1 MLTFRSSLAILT
13 NYNLTLYRMAHTK
26 LTPRKMTGPKGVP
39 GHQLAPRND
48 DASSNRSNPQ
58 AKIERLSTKLA
69 QATRDRASDAIH
81 VGELQGQ
88 LRRLTRAHLSC
99 ERMMGHLVEERN
111 EAWHREDVARDRV
124 EELEFYVNDLEGD
137 NQILHEE
144 VHQLYYQLH
153 PPPGA
158 AELDPGV
165 ILVDG
170 GES

>member
-1 MLTFRSSLAILT
+1 
-13 NYNLTLYRMAHTK
+13 
-26 LTPRKMTGPKGVP
+26 
-39 GHQLAPRND
+39 
-48 DASSNRSNPQ
+48 
-58 AKIERLSTKLA
+58 
-69 QATRDRASDAIH
+69 
-81 VGELQGQ
+81 
-88 LRRLTRAHLSC
+88 
-99 ERMMGHLVEERN
+99 MGHLVKERN

-158 AELDPGV
+158 AKLDPGV

-170 GES
+170 GESEEESEEEEDLEELKLVDESDDEGGHVSGMDTNHED